1 MSGFT
6 LKEITTIAGKSGL
19 FKVIKTTRT
28 GMIVESLDDKRTKV
42 VVTPSHRVSVLK
54 EISVYTTGTEES
66 VELEDVFKKITE
78 LRGESVE
85 MDLKDNDA
93 LMSFIEEILPDYDR
107 TKVYPSDIKKIVSWY
122 NLLKKELPEVFA
134 VEEAEESP
142 KEEAPKAEAK
152 PKKKKKAEEKP
163 AEDKEESKS

>member
-28 GMIVESLDDKRTKV
+28 GMIVESLDDKKTKV

-54 EISVYTTGTEES
+54 EISVYTTGAEES
-66 VELEDVFKKITE
+66 VELEDVFKKITA

-85 MDLKDNDA
+85 IDLKDNAA

-107 TKVYPSDIKKIVSWY
+107 SKVYPSDIKKIVSWY

-134 VEEAEESP
+134 VEEAEAP
-142 KEEAPKAEAK
+142 KEETPKAEAK
-152 PKKKKKAEEKP
+152 PKKKKAEEKP